1 MNMRNLNSIFN
12 YLDNK
17 LSRFVLVGVF
27 STFLNYLSFNFIYN
41 FSGNIVLSSYLG
53 YLIGLL
59 NSFILGKKWV
69 FKIHGNISNFKKIL
83 YFIVYF
89 IGGTIMTFVISKL
102 QFMGFNHKL
111 AWFIGLNFSLVNNF
125 LCSKYLVF
133 NRKN

>member
-1 MNMRNLNSIFN
+1 MRNFNSISN
-12 YLDNK
+12 YMDNK
-17 LSRFVLVGVF
+17 ISRFILVGLF
-27 STFLNYLSFNFIYN
+27 STLLNYLSFNFIYD
-41 FSGNIVLSSYLG
+41 FSRNIVLSSYLG

-69 FKIHGNISNFKKIL
+69 FKIDGKISIFKKFL

-102 QFMGFNHKL
+102 QFIGFNHKL
-111 AWFIGLNFSLVNNF
+111 AWLIGLNFSLINNF